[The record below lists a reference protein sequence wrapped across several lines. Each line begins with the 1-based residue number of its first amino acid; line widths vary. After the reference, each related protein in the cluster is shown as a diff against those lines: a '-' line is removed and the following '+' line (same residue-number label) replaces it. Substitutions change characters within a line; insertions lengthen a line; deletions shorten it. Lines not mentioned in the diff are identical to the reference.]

1 MNGSGYSGASQFSNI
16 QNPNFTSELCSF
28 LSNLAK
34 TPEEQYQGLNLDL
47 SRLKEALLQEVETV
61 SETRSKRSS
70 ESSNDGMDSASSASP
85 SSSFNSAQN
94 SDKTNSD
101 FDMSSSS
108 EVSPPRSLSSS
119 YMASRSAS
127 NSVSPPS
134 AIVNLHLRSRL
145 RSNDN
150 LTFSTV
156 YFALQRGPRYELVV
170 GKIKRA
176 FESFGR
182 VKRAILYDRPKSGI
196 DGFIDFVEASSA
208 ESAMN
213 KNVETEQ
220 CHLHVMK
227 DWSMLSEVPEPHQIL
242 LESRYLPKVWEKEM
256 VLRSFF
262 TKFGF
267 VTGVVFLGYR
277 GADLQRF
284 VISFRD
290 SQPAQDLIG
299 SSVKILSSTVFIKEV
314 TNKTIRS

>member
-1 MNGSGYSGASQFSNI
+1 MNQSRSSGPASAQFSNI

-34 TPEEQYQGLNLDL
+34 TPEEQYQGLNVDL
-47 SRLKEALLQEVETV
+47 TRLKEALLQEVETV
-61 SETRSKRSS
+61 SESRSKRSS
-70 ESSNDGMDSASSASP
+70 ESSNEDMESFSSSSP
-85 SSSFNSAQN
+85 SSSPNSAQYSSN
-94 SDKTNSD
+94 SDV
-101 FDMSSSS
+101 DMSS
-108 EVSPPRSLSSS
+108 EASPPRSLSSS
-119 YMASRSAS
+119 YLASRSAS
-127 NSVSPPS
+127 NSISPPS
-134 AIVNLHLRSRL
+134 AIVNTNLRSRF
-145 RSNDN
+145 RSDDRWQM
-150 LTFSTV
+150 TTV

-170 GKIKRA
+170 GKIKKA
-176 FESFGR
+176 FESFGL
-182 VKRAILYDRPKSGI
+182 VKRAFLYDRSKSGI
-196 DGFIDFVEASSA
+196 DGYIDFVEASSA

-213 KNVETEQ
+213 KTVETEQ
-220 CHLHVMK
+220 CHLHVLK
-227 DWSMLSEVPEPHQIL
+227 DWSLLSEVPEPHQIL

-267 VTGVVFLGYR
+267 VTGVVFLGYK
-277 GADLQRF
+277 GTDLQRF